1 MKTVLS
7 NQGQEMTIMRQQ
19 MELMLQMMKKL
30 AI

>member
-1 MKTVLS
+1 MKIVLS

-19 MELMLQMMKKL
+19 MELMLQMMKKM